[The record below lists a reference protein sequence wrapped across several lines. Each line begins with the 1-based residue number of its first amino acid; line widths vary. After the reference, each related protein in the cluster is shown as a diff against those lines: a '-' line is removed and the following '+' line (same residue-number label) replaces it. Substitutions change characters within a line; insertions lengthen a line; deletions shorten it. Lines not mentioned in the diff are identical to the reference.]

1 MSDDSRVASLPM
13 TAAYF
18 RLIVRRFGATPA
30 RRATLLDRA
39 VRDEDSEITVGTQLA
54 QLERLHAFARRDWGL
69 ELGAALDGVTH
80 GPAGAVAVTAPTL
93 GAALAA
99 LARYAPVRTPFIDL
113 EGARTPHGHELRVR
127 PTCALGA
134 VETAVLEMVL
144 LSIQGVVEAALGRRL
159 DDAAFAMPAPR
170 PSYWRRYAEHFHAPV
185 RFDGTTAR
193 VLVPAGWLDL
203 PCPLADRVAHR
214 DACAR
219 LESERRRLH
228 GEFVDAAI
236 ERLLAASDDAGATL
250 SDVAREL
257 RVGTRTLVRRLGAR
271 GTSYRALLDAHRR
284 RRATALLAQRD
295 LGVAEIAERLGYED
309 PTNFARAC
317 RRWFGLSP
325 RAWRAARAT
334 AAPTRAPRLPHPGR
348 PDSDDAC
355 RSTSSPT
362 SRSRTRKSTDGI
374 KPASS
379 RSSRATRASCSP
391 SRTRRR

>member
-30 RRATLLDRA
+30 RRAALLDG
-39 VRDEDSEITVGTQLA
+39 VLRDDADEITVGAQLA
-54 QLERLHAFARRDWGL
+54 QLERLHALARKDWGL
-69 ELGAALDGVTH
+69 ELGIALDGVTH

-93 GAALAA
+93 GAALIA

-113 EGARTPHGHELRVR
+113 AGARTPRGYELRVLAA
-127 PTCALGA
+127 CSMGA

-144 LSIQGVVEAALGRRL
+144 LSIQGVIEAALGRPME
-159 DDAAFAMPAPR
+159 DAIFSMPAPR

-185 RFDGTTAR
+185 RFDGASAN
-193 VLVPAGWLDL
+193 VLVPTAWLDL

-219 LESERRRLH
+219 LEGERRRLH
-228 GEFVDAAI
+228 GDFVDAAV
-236 ERLLAASDDAGATL
+236 ERLLAEGDDAGPTL
-250 SDVAREL
+250 PDVARRL
-257 RVGTRTLVRRLGAR
+257 RLSTRTLVRRLGAR

-284 RRATALLAQRD
+284 GRATSLLAERT

-325 RAWRAARAT
+325 RAWRAART
-334 AAPTRAPRLPHPGR
+334 TDAPARSPRLPHPGR

-355 RSTSSPT
+355 RSTSSPP
-362 SRSRTRKSTDGI
+362 SRSPTRKSTASI

-391 SRTRRR
+391 SPTRHR

>member
-1 MSDDSRVASLPM
+1 MPGDSRVAALPM

-18 RLIVRRFGATPA
+18 RMIVRRFGATPA
-30 RRATLLDRA
+30 RRAALLDAA
-39 VRDEDSEITVGTQLA
+39 VHDDATEISVGVQLA
-54 QLERLHAFARRDWGL
+54 QLEKLHAFARRDWGL

-113 EGARTPHGHELRVR
+113 EAARTPHGLELRVH
-127 PTCALGA
+127 PTCRLGA

-144 LSIQGVVEAALGRRL
+144 LSIQGVVAAALGRRL
-159 DDAAFAMPAPR
+159 DDALFAMPAPR
-170 PSYWRRYAEHFHAPV
+170 PSHWRRYAEHFHAPV
-185 RFDGTTAR
+185 RFDGASAS
-193 VLVPAGWLDL
+193 VLVPGGWLDL

-219 LESERRRLH
+219 LEAQRRRLD

-236 ERLLAASDDAGATL
+236 ERLLADGDDAGATL
-250 SDVAREL
+250 PDVAREL
-257 RVGTRTLVRRLGAR
+257 RLGTRTLVRRLGAR

-284 RRATALLAQRD
+284 RRATVLLGQHD
-295 LGVAEIAERLGYED
+295 LGVAEIAQRLGYED

-325 RAWRAARAT
+325 RAWRAARNARGGAVT
-334 AAPTRAPRLPHPGR
+334 PVAASRPTG
-348 PDSDDAC
+348 
-355 RSTSSPT
+355 
-362 SRSRTRKSTDGI
+362 
-374 KPASS
+374 
-379 RSSRATRASCSP
+379 
-391 SRTRRR
+391 